1 MNMRAL
7 PLAVLALVGCVCASA
22 TEARTALL
30 QYKIADVLQS
40 SEFKEKV
47 GDDVAFYFGN
57 QRTPPVAEKFGDY
70 RSEKTTNAV
79 GKSDD
84 VSCRRAVLSALIQF
98 HDRAIQLGGNAVI
111 NMTGFSN
118 IKDNDGE
125 YECRAG
131 GFVTRV
137 LLRGT
142 VVKLGR

>member
-1 MNMRAL
+1 MIMRAL
-7 PLAVLALVGCVCASA
+7 PMAVLALVGCVCTSA
-22 TEARTALL
+22 VEARNALL
-30 QYKIADVLQS
+30 QYSIADVLQS
-40 SEFKEKV
+40 AEFKEKV
-47 GDDVAFYFGN
+47 GDDVVFYFGN

-84 VSCRRAVLSALIQF
+84 VSCRRAMLSALIQF
-98 HDRAIQLGGNAVI
+98 HDRAVMLGGNAVI

-118 IKDNDGE
+118 VKDNDDV

-137 LLRGT
+137 LLKGT

>member
-1 MNMRAL
+1 MRAL
-7 PLAVLALVGCVCASA
+7 AMAVLALVVCVCPPAA
-22 TEARTALL
+22 EARDLLL
-30 QYKIADVLQS
+30 QYSVAEVLAS

-57 QRTPPVAEKFGDY
+57 QPTPPVAEKFGEY
-70 RSEKTTNAV
+70 RSERSTNAF

-98 HDRAIQLGGNAVI
+98 HQRAIQLGGNAVI
-111 NMTGFSN
+111 NLTSFSGL
-118 IKDNDGE
+118 KDGDT

-137 LLRGT
+137 LLRGV
-142 VVKLGR
+142 VVKIGR